1 MIHFPLGRCSM
12 RILGYII
19 VMVFG
24 FLVTAQAVVAA
35 PADGNVMLAILA
47 FLLAPFTVLWRLVT
61 TGDWLI
67 LGIMVVG
74 VVLVARR

>member
-1 MIHFPLGRCSM
+1 M
-12 RILGYII
+12 RTLGYIV

-35 PADGNVMLAILA
+35 LADGNVMLAILA